1 MNRYSRRR
9 DPVVPKIQKV
19 ELSESNIWLRVIF
32 VGIFIAIAVAAIG
45 YGINSLLPNMQ
56 GWQDVQVSKSD
67 TGCQTQYHFQYN
79 FGQGNKSG
87 SQEYREISLTYA
99 EVTDEAY
106 KALDTQSREH
116 VLNLA
121 VLNGNPNT
129 EQVVEPILLDVI
141 TRMQAQNSRFLY
153 FGPIYQW
160 YNSLYACTDD
170 SQAVNYDPAHNEAA
184 AEFVAQIAKFASD
197 PASIDLKIA
206 PDGKVT
212 LFVSDEYLLYAKENE
227 ITDFLDFG
235 WMKNAFILDALA
247 QRMNE
252 LGHTNGTISS
262 YDGFCRTLGGDGY
275 SVNLFERRD
284 NLNVLTA
291 VVSYDGPKSTVSF
304 RGFSMTD
311 MDAQSYYTYQDG
323 TVCGPYVDSDGLLKQ
338 PLENLLVLSDTVP
351 CAELAM
357 QMLPA
362 YTSGNPTDGNW
373 TMTQDGQVRQNG
385 TGFAVEK
392 IG

>member
-9 DPVVPKIQKV
+9 DPVVPKIEKV
-19 ELSESNIWLRVIF
+19 ELSEGNLWLRVIL
-32 VGIFIAIAVAAIG
+32 VGVFIAIAVAAIG

-67 TGCQTQYHFQYN
+67 TGCQTQYQFRYN
-79 FGQGNKSG
+79 FGQGKTSG

-106 KALDTQSREH
+106 KALDTQERDH

-121 VLNGNPNT
+121 VLNRNPNT
-129 EQVVEPILLDVI
+129 EQVVEPVLLEAI

-153 FGPIYQW
+153 YGPLYQW

-170 SQAVNYDPAHNEAA
+170 AQAEDYDPAVNEAA
-184 AEFVAQIAKFASD
+184 AEFAARVAEFAAD
-197 PASIDLKIA
+197 PASIDLKVTS
-206 PDGKVT
+206 DGKVT
-212 LFVSDEYLLYAKENE
+212 LAVSEEYLQYAKEND

-235 WMKNAFILDALA
+235 WLKNAFILDALA
-247 QRMNE
+247 ERMTE
-252 LGHTNGTISS
+252 LGHTNGVISS
-262 YDGFCRTLGGDGY
+262 FDGFCRTLGGEGY
-275 SVNLFERRD
+275 AVNLFERREGQRA
-284 NLNVLTA
+284 LTA
-291 VVSYDGPKSTVSF
+291 VVKYDGAKSTVSF
-304 RGFSMTD
+304 RGFPMSE
-311 MDAQSYYTYQDG
+311 MDGQNYYTYQDG
-323 TVCGPYVDSDGLLKQ
+323 TIRGPYVDAAGQLQ
-338 PLENLLVLSDTVP
+338 IPLDNLLALSDKEG

-362 YTSGNPTDGNW
+362 YTSGNPTDGNFAL
-373 TMTQDGQVRQNG
+373 TRNG
-385 TGFAVEK
+385 EVEQHGSGFTVEK